1 MTGSVGY
8 SRTQLI
14 TRYTNSDADM
24 LTSSARTTSGHA
36 CAKCASGFRP
46 CAWQRSNAALI
57 DIRHRLCAQTA
68 TMHASANLPTAR
80 PVRPASPLR
89 NPEGRA
95 TGKTPPTP
103 SALLPFRPRG
113 QRCPVGRI
121 PYTVHMPFCAVC
133 RNRPQRPVQA
143 IMPLLSFPRSEKWRE
158 ESSFLSGGKISPN
171 SASLTTDEK
180 GGTADVFLYIILR
193 HRIAQRGAVLV
204 RGEPGEL
211 LGPAPAAEPA
221 HPLVERPHEV
231 GKAPLRPV
239 GRVEELA
246 LERSEEALHPG
257 VVRAAPLARHAPRE
271 PELLAYR
278 DPAGPSVVPAPV
290 AVHRRRLARPERRA
304 GGFEGGVGQLRAA
317 NRFAFCCISLLS
329 FG

>member
-121 PYTVHMPFCAVC
+121 PYTVHMLFCAVC

-143 IMPLLSFPRSEKWRE
+143 IMPLLSFPRSEKWRK

-180 GGTADVFLYIILR
+180 GCAFSSPNRRFLTKTSQGI
-193 HRIAQRGAVLV
+193 
-204 RGEPGEL
+204 
-211 LGPAPAAEPA
+211 
-221 HPLVERPHEV
+221 PLSAERPH
-231 GKAPLRPV
+231 
-239 GRVEELA
+239 
-246 LERSEEALHPG
+246 S
-257 VVRAAPLARHAPRE
+257 APR
-271 PELLAYR
+271 YR
-278 DPAGPSVVPAPV
+278 D
-290 AVHRRRLARPERRA
+290 
-304 GGFEGGVGQLRAA
+304 
-317 NRFAFCCISLLS
+317 RFPLLS
-329 FG
+329 KNRQPRLRDRR